1 MTIKNDK
8 AIKGIE
14 KAFKNVLENDQR
26 ALELSQ
32 ETWHKML
39 VDGTDLETVIKVENV
54 VYSLVKSIG
63 NNDSQCNQ
71 AIEHLNKLA

>member
-8 AIKGIE
+8 AIKEIE
-14 KAFKNVLENDQR
+14 KAFKNELENDQR

-32 ETWHKML
+32 KAWHTML

-54 VYSLVKSIG
+54 VYNLVESI
-63 NNDSQCNQ
+63 NDNDKNANK
-71 AIEHLNKLA
+71 AIELLLK

>member
-8 AIKGIE
+8 AIKAIE
-14 KAFKNVLENDQR
+14 NAFKNELENDQR

-32 ETWHKML
+32 KTWHTML

-54 VYSLVKSIG
+54 VHNLVKSI
-63 NNDSQCNQ
+63 NDNDNKCNKV
-71 AIEHLNKLA
+71 IELLIELA

>member
-8 AIKGIE
+8 AIKAIE
-14 KAFKNVLENDQR
+14 NAFKNELENDQR

-32 ETWHKML
+32 KTWHTML

-54 VYSLVKSIG
+54 VYNLVKSI
-63 NNDSQCNQ
+63 NDNDKKCNK
-71 AIEHLNKLA
+71 AVELLMK

>member
-8 AIKGIE
+8 VIKEIKTLRNE
-14 KAFKNVLENDQR
+14 LENDQR

-32 ETWHKML
+32 KTWHKML

-54 VYSLVKSIG
+54 VYSLIKSI
-63 NNDSQCNQ
+63 NDNDNQCNQ
-71 AIEHLNKLA
+71 VIERLIK

>member
-8 AIKGIE
+8 AIKEIE
-14 KAFKNVLENDQR
+14 KAFKNELENDQR

-32 ETWHKML
+32 KAWHTML

-54 VYSLVKSIG
+54 VYNLVKSI
-63 NNDSQCNQ
+63 NDNDNKCNKV
-71 AIEHLNKLA
+71 IELLIELA

>member
-8 AIKGIE
+8 AIKEIE
-14 KAFKNVLENDQR
+14 KAFKNELENDQR

-32 ETWHKML
+32 KTWHTML

-54 VYSLVKSIG
+54 VYNLVKSI
-63 NNDSQCNQ
+63 NDNDKKCNK
-71 AIEHLNKLA
+71 AVELLMK